1 MDGLGRLIVTD
12 KDNHRMQIF
21 TVEGNITNN
30 GMKKLFIILLCRRV
44 YVEVW

>member
-21 TVEGNITNN
+21 TIEGNRTNI
-30 GMKKLFIILLCRRV
+30 GMKKLFISLLCRRV